1 MFLAKGIGKGLAYL
15 LAGVLTL
22 FLWVLDL
29 LGRVLSFAGV
39 FVILLFLICIIAIA
53 VTGSWSNLPVV
64 LLLMIACVI
73 LFFGTAFVAGIIQR
87 FRSRL
92 LGR

>member
-1 MFLAKGIGKGLAYL
+1 MFLVKGIGRGMAHL

-22 FLWVLDL
+22 VLWILDL

-53 VTGSWSNLPVV
+53 VTGSWSNLPIV
-64 LLLMIACVI
+64 LSLMIACVI
-73 LFFGTAFVAGIIQR
+73 LFFGTAFVAGVIQR
-87 FRSRL
+87 LRNRL
-92 LGR
+92 IER

>member
-1 MFLAKGIGKGLAYL
+1 MLLVKGIVRGMAYL

-22 FLWVLDL
+22 VLWILDL

-53 VTGSWSNLPVV
+53 VTGSWSNLPIV
-64 LLLMIACVI
+64 LSLMIAYVI
-73 LFFGTAFVAGIIQR
+73 LFFGTAFVAGVIQR
-87 FRSRL
+87 FRNRL

>member
-1 MFLAKGIGKGLAYL
+1 MLLVKGIVRGMAYL

-22 FLWVLDL
+22 VLWILDL

-53 VTGSWSNLPVV
+53 VTGSWSNLPIV
-64 LLLMIACVI
+64 LSLMIACVI
-73 LFFGTAFVAGIIQR
+73 LFFGTAFVAGMIQR

>member
-1 MFLAKGIGKGLAYL
+1 MLLVKGIVRGMAYL

-22 FLWVLDL
+22 VLWILDL

-53 VTGSWSNLPVV
+53 VTGSWSNLPIV
-64 LLLMIACVI
+64 LSLMIACVI
-73 LFFGTAFVAGIIQR
+73 LFFGTAFVAGVIQR

>member
-1 MFLAKGIGKGLAYL
+1 MFLVKGIGKGLAYL

-22 FLWVLDL
+22 VLWSLDL

-39 FVILLFLICIIAIA
+39 FVILIFLICIIAIV
-53 VTGSWSNLPVV
+53 VTGSWSNLPIV
-64 LLLMIACVI
+64 LSLMIACFF